1 MSNYSAMATDQKK
14 AELLVGAFCFVGL
27 LLLGALIL
35 QFGRFGDRF
44 HESYRL
50 TLLVDDAAGIIKG
63 SEVRMGGAKIGR
75 VARAPFLTEDVNV
88 QIDLLI
94 GSRYR
99 IPEGS
104 SLGVASVSFIGDKM
118 IIVTPPEKQT
128 GTFIPPNRIIRGT
141 GPSGLDAIQ
150 SNAEI
155 LSRDARKLMDGA
167 TATLQKV
174 DAAVSEITVTSQELT
189 KTIKKV
195 NESILKPENVTLI
208 DQAIQN
214 VSSSTEQWKKVSDDL
229 PAAMHDARVAIQAME
244 KAATGAVNTLGKIDQ
259 RVDDLGPTLEEL
271 PKATK
276 AIAQAAVKANETM
289 DHVVK
294 GGGLLGT
301 LTHDD
306 EVSADAKAFIRNLKE
321 RGILRYQDSE
331 PLHPEDDPRNRF
343 RGKRR

>member
-1 MSNYSAMATDQKK
+1 MATDQKHS
-14 AELLVGAFCFVGL
+14 ELLVGAFCLVGL
-27 LLLGALIL
+27 LLLGSLIL

-44 HESYRL
+44 SETYPL

-75 VARAPFLTEDVNV
+75 VARLPVLTEDVNV

-94 GSRYR
+94 ASRFR

-104 SLGVASVSFIGDKM
+104 SLGVASASLLGDKM
-118 IIVTPPEKQT
+118 IIVTPPQRQT
-128 GTFIPPNRIIRGT
+128 GTFIAAGSMIRGT

-167 TATLQKV
+167 TVTLRNV
-174 DAAVSEITVTSQELT
+174 DAAISDIRTSSQELT
-189 KTIKKV
+189 KTLKKV
-195 NESILKPENVTLI
+195 NESILKPENLAQV
-208 DQAIQN
+208 DEAIQN
-214 VSSSTEQWKKVSDDL
+214 VNQSSAQWKKVSDEL
-229 PAAMHDARVAIQAME
+229 SPAMQDARKAIQAME
-244 KAATGAVNTLGKIDQ
+244 KAAVGAERTMGKID
-259 RVDDLGPTLEEL
+259 RKVDDLSPTLEEL

-276 AIAQAAVKANETM
+276 AIAQAADKANETM
-289 DHVVK
+289 DQVVK
-294 GGGLLGT
+294 GKGLLGT

-306 EVSADAKAFIRNLKE
+306 EVSADAKSFIRNLKE
-321 RGILRYQDSE
+321 RGILRYQDGES
-331 PLHPEDDPRNRF
+331 LHPEDDPRNRF

>member
-1 MSNYSAMATDQKK
+1 MATDQKHS
-14 AELLVGAFCFVGL
+14 ELLVGAFCLVGL
-27 LLLGALIL
+27 LLLGSLIL

-44 HESYRL
+44 SDTYRL

-75 VARAPFLTEDVNV
+75 VARLPALTEDVNV

-104 SLGVASVSFIGDKM
+104 SLGVASASLLGDKM
-118 IIVTPPEKQT
+118 IIVTPPQKQI
-128 GTFIPPNRIIRGT
+128 GTFIAANSVIVGT

-167 TATLQKV
+167 TVTLQNV
-174 DAAVSEITVTSQELT
+174 DAAISDIRTSSQELT

-195 NESILKPENVTLI
+195 NESILKPENLAKV
-208 DQAIQN
+208 DEAIQQVNQTTAHWKN
-214 VSSSTEQWKKVSDDL
+214 VSEELS
-229 PAAMHDARVAIQAME
+229 PAMQEARKAIQAME
-244 KAATGAVNTLGKIDQ
+244 RAAAGAERTMGKID
-259 RVDDLGPTLEEL
+259 RKVEDLGPTLVEL

-276 AIAQAAVKANETM
+276 AIAEAADKANETM
-289 DHVVK
+289 DQVVK
-294 GGGLLGT
+294 GKGLLGT

-306 EVSADAKAFIRNLKE
+306 EVSADAKSFIRNLKE
-321 RGILRYQDSE
+321 RGILRYQDGES
-331 PLHPEDDPRNRF
+331 LHPEDDPRNRF

>member
-1 MSNYSAMATDQKK
+1 MATDQKHS
-14 AELLVGAFCFVGL
+14 ELLVGAFCLVGL
-27 LLLGALIL
+27 LLLGSLIL

-44 HESYRL
+44 SDTYRL

-75 VARAPFLTEDVNV
+75 VARLPALTEDVNV

-104 SLGVASVSFIGDKM
+104 SLGVASASLLGDKM
-118 IIVTPPEKQT
+118 IIVTPPQKQT
-128 GTFIPPNRIIRGT
+128 GTFIAANSVIVGT

-167 TATLQKV
+167 TVTLQNV
-174 DAAVSEITVTSQELT
+174 DAAISDIRTSSQELT

-195 NESILKPENVTLI
+195 NESILKPENLAKV
-208 DQAIQN
+208 DEAIQHVNQTTSHWKN
-214 VSSSTEQWKKVSDDL
+214 VSAELS
-229 PAAMHDARVAIQAME
+229 PAMQEARKAIQAME
-244 KAATGAVNTLGKIDQ
+244 RAAVGAERTMGQID
-259 RVDDLGPTLEEL
+259 RKVEDLGPTLVEL

-276 AIAQAAVKANETM
+276 AIAEAADKANETM
-289 DHVVK
+289 DQVVK
-294 GGGLLGT
+294 GKGLLGT

-306 EVSADAKAFIRNLKE
+306 EVSADAKSFIRNLKE
-321 RGILRYQDSE
+321 RGILRYQDGES
-331 PLHPEDDPRNRF
+331 LHPADDPRNRF

>member
-1 MSNYSAMATDQKK
+1 MATDHKHS
-14 AELLVGAFCFVGL
+14 ELLVGTFCLVGL
-27 LLLGALIL
+27 LLLGSLIL

-44 HESYRL
+44 NESYRL
-50 TLLVDDAAGIIKG
+50 TLLVNDAAGIIKG

-75 VARAPFLTEDVNV
+75 VARLPILTENATV

-94 GSRYR
+94 ENRFR

-104 SLGVASVSFIGDKM
+104 TLGVASASLLGDKM
-118 IIVTPPEKQT
+118 VIVTPPSKQV
-128 GTFIPPNRIIRGT
+128 GTFIAADSVILGS

-167 TATLQKV
+167 TATLHNV
-174 DAAVSEITVTSQELT
+174 DAAIVDIRSSSQELT

-195 NESILKPENVTLI
+195 NESILKPENLALV
-208 DQAIQN
+208 DGAIQN
-214 VSSSTEQWKKVSDDL
+214 VNQSTVQWKKVSEDL
-229 PAAMHDARVAIQAME
+229 APAMQDARSAIQAME
-244 KAATGAVNTLGKIDQ
+244 KAAIGAERTLTKIDQ
-259 RVDDLGPTLEEL
+259 RVDDLGPTLAEL

-276 AIAQAAVKANETM
+276 AIAKAADKANETM
-289 DHVVK
+289 DHVVQ
-294 GGGLLGT
+294 GRGLLGA

-306 EVSADAKAFIRNLKE
+306 EVTADAKAFIRNLKE
-321 RGILRYQDSE
+321 RGILRYQDGES
-331 PLHPEDDPRNRF
+331 LHPADDPRNRF